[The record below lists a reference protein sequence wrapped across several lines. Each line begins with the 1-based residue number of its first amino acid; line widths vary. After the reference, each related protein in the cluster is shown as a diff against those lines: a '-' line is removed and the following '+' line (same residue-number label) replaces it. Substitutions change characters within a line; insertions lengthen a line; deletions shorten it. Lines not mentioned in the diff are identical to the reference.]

1 MYTFCP
7 NCQTIFRLTTRHLS
21 SAGGYTRCGEC
32 RLVYRA
38 VDYLFEDL
46 VSTREA
52 QDQKRQSRVDQA
64 EAEAQE
70 PVFEDQAEAEAQ
82 EPVFEEQAAG
92 VEAQAPGVEDQATG
106 SGDEPVPRPLP
117 VHAGDWSRR
126 GLTLRDA
133 FSGVAIIFLAV
144 VLAGQWVFFNRADL
158 ARDRNWRPYL
168 VEFCKHMQCSLPQQV
183 DLSQIEL
190 VSRDVRQ
197 HPKVEEA
204 LLVNATLSNKA
215 DFTQPYPVL
224 EVSFTDLGGNPVALR
239 RFRPQEYVDDASAIR
254 SGMPPGEPVSIM
266 LEIQDP
272 GESAVSYQFGFL

>member
-1 MYTFCP
+1 MY
-7 NCQTIFRLTTRHLS
+7 H
-21 SAGGYTRCGEC
+21 
-32 RLVYRA
+32 A

-46 VSTREA
+46 PSTREA
-52 QDQKRQSRVDQA
+52 QDQRRQSRVDQA

-70 PVFEDQAEAEAQ
+70 PVFEEQAEAEVQ
-82 EPVFEEQAAG
+82 EPVFEDH
-92 VEAQAPGVEDQATG
+92 VEAEEQVPGVEDQASS
-106 SGDEPVPRPLP
+106 SGDEPAAWPLP
-117 VHAGDWSRR
+117 VHKGDWSRR
-126 GLTLRDA
+126 DLTLRDA

-144 VLAGQWVFFNRADL
+144 VLAAQWVFFNRADL

-183 DLSQIEL
+183 DVSRIEL
-190 VSRDVRQ
+190 VNRDVRQ
-197 HPKVEEA
+197 HPRVEEA
-204 LLVNATLSNKA
+204 LLVNATLSNQA

-224 EVSFTDLGGNPVALR
+224 EVRFTDPGGNPVALG

>member
-1 MYTFCP
+1 
-7 NCQTIFRLTTRHLS
+7 
-21 SAGGYTRCGEC
+21 
-32 RLVYRA
+32 V
-38 VDYLFEDL
+38 
-46 VSTREA
+46 
-52 QDQKRQSRVDQA
+52 
-64 EAEAQE
+64 
-70 PVFEDQAEAEAQ
+70 DQAEAEAQ
-82 EPVFEEQAAG
+82 EPVFEEQA
-92 VEAQAPGVEDQATG
+92 EAETQEPVFEDQVPGIEDQAAGTG
-106 SGDEPVPRPLP
+106 DDLLPRPLP
-117 VHAGDWSRR
+117 VHVGDWSRK

-133 FSGVAIIFLAV
+133 FSGVAIVFLAV
-144 VLAGQWVFFNRADL
+144 ILAAQWVFLNRADL

-197 HPKVEEA
+197 HPRVEEA
-204 LLVNATLSNKA
+204 LLVNATLSNQA

-254 SGMPPGEPVSIM
+254 SGMPPGKPVSIM

>member
-1 MYTFCP
+1 M
-7 NCQTIFRLTTRHLS
+7 
-21 SAGGYTRCGEC
+21 
-32 RLVYRA
+32 YRA

-52 QDQKRQSRVDQA
+52 QDPRRQSRVDQA

-70 PVFEDQAEAEAQ
+70 PVFEEQADAQAQAQ
-82 EPVFEEQAAG
+82 EPVFEEQAAS
-92 VEAQAPGVEDQATG
+92 VEAQVPGVEDQAA
-106 SGDEPVPRPLP
+106 SAGDDPLPRPLP

-133 FSGVAIIFLAV
+133 FSGVAIVFLAA
-144 VLAGQWVFFNRADL
+144 VLAAQWVFFNRADL

-190 VSRDVRQ
+190 VNRDVRQ

-224 EVSFTDLGGNPVALR
+224 ELSFTDLGGNPVALR
-239 RFRPQEYVDDASAIR
+239 RFRPQEYVDDASAIK
-254 SGMPPGEPVSIM
+254 SGMPPGKPVSIM

>member
-1 MYTFCP
+1 MY
-7 NCQTIFRLTTRHLS
+7 H
-21 SAGGYTRCGEC
+21 
-32 RLVYRA
+32 A

-46 VSTREA
+46 PSTREA
-52 QDQKRQSRVDQA
+52 QDQRRQSRVDQA

-70 PVFEDQAEAEAQ
+70 AVFEDQAAS
-82 EPVFEEQAAG
+82 VEEQ
-92 VEAQAPGVEDQATG
+92 VPDVEDQAAS

-126 GLTLRDA
+126 DLTLRDA

-144 VLAGQWVFFNRADL
+144 VLAAQWVFFNRAEL

-190 VSRDVRQ
+190 VNRDVRQ
-197 HPKVEEA
+197 HPSVEEA
-204 LLVNATLSNKA
+204 LLVNATLSNQA

-224 EVSFTDLGGNPVALR
+224 EVSFSDPGGNPVALG
-239 RFRPQEYVDDASAIR
+239 RFRPREYVDDASAIK
-254 SGMPPGEPVSIM
+254 SGMRPGKPVLIM

>member
-7 NCQTIFRLTTRHLS
+7 NCQTIFRLSTRHLS
-21 SAGGYTRCGEC
+21 GAGGYTRCGEC

-52 QDQKRQSRVDQA
+52 QDQRRQSRVDQA

-70 PVFEDQAEAEAQ
+70 PVFEDQADAEVP
-82 EPVFEEQAAG
+82 EPVFEEQAAS
-92 VEAQAPGVEDQATG
+92 VEAQVPGVEDQAA
-106 SGDEPVPRPLP
+106 SAGDDPLPRPLP
-117 VHAGDWSRR
+117 VHTGDWARR
-126 GLTLRDA
+126 DLTMRDA

-144 VLAGQWVFFNRADL
+144 VLAAQWVFFNRAEL

-190 VSRDVRQ
+190 VNRDVRQ
-197 HPKVEEA
+197 HPSVDEA
-204 LLVNATLSNKA
+204 LLVIATLSNQA

-224 EVSFTDLGGNPVALR
+224 EVSFTDPGGNPVAMR
-239 RFRPQEYVDDASAIR
+239 RFRPQEYVDDAFAIGD
-254 SGMPPGEPVSIM
+254 GMPPGEPVSIM